1 MGSFPHGAGE
11 PFAIPPEKSRAAI
24 GRPSHQ
30 ITGCVMATV
39 SENVLF
45 VRRLAGKIIPRLTV
59 RA

>member
-1 MGSFPHGAGE
+1 MEQENRSPS
-11 PFAIPPEKSRAAI
+11 PPEKSRAAI

-30 ITGCVMATV
+30 ITGSVMATV